1 MTFTQQEAN
10 DFIIQCHFNLDAV
23 KRKLESEPG
32 LANAY
37 NPETIESA
45 LGAAGHVGSEDI
57 AKYLLAHGAR
67 PELAASA
74 MLGQRDVIQAALE
87 KDPKLSTSGGAHNI
101 PLAFHVALS
110 GDVEMM
116 QLLWDAGA
124 QEHVKKSLLG
134 AVMKD
139 RIEMAKWLL
148 DHGVA
153 TDGKDFQGRSP
164 FEVAQQSGFTEMVEL
179 LHTLG

>member
-32 LANAY
+32 LAKAY

-45 LGAAGHVGSEDI
+45 LGAAGHVGNEDI
-57 AKYLLAHGAR
+57 AKYLLAHGAK

-74 MLGQRDVIQAALE
+74 MLGQRDVVEAAIK
-87 KDPKLSTSGGAHNI
+87 KDPELAKSGGAHNI

-124 QEHVKKSLLG
+124 QEHVKRSLLG
-134 AVMKD
+134 AVMKN
-139 RIEMAKWLL
+139 RFEMAKWLL
-148 DHGVA
+148 EHGGA
-153 TDGKDFQGRSP
+153 SDLKDFQGRNP
-164 FEVAQQSGFTEMVEL
+164 LEVAVQSGFAEMADL
-179 LHTLG
+179 LRGAS